1 MTPAVRR
8 PDGSF
13 EEDDEH
19 GSLVQTAYPGLGS
32 GESPRPVVAGC
43 GPGTDGMD
51 LAAAIRLG
59 DRDSR
64 HFSRHQPGQPLFSHR
79 RSGVES
85 YEAPVTE
92 SGCIAQIG
100 VVIATDELHQ
110 RLNHRGPAASAVPGW
125 DSQAEVPAK
134 GKLPA
139 DPGQPLAAAFGEV
152 SSLSLKGRNQSVN
165 RTLIT

>member
-1 MTPAVRR
+1 M
-8 PDGSF
+8 
-13 EEDDEH
+13 
-19 GSLVQTAYPGLGS
+19 
-32 GESPRPVVAGC
+32 
-43 GPGTDGMD
+43 
-51 LAAAIRLG
+51 
-59 DRDSR
+59 
-64 HFSRHQPGQPLFSHR
+64 
-79 RSGVES
+79 
-85 YEAPVTE
+85 TE

-100 VVIATDELHQ
+100 VVIATDALHQ